1 MKKQFLFHSISVFL
15 LLFLT
20 GCAAW
25 SLPEGNAPKDL
36 TGPSEVS
43 RMTPDAAESAMASAL
58 TRFVLM
64 RGLAPAEFAVQPE
77 KTDELRFFGSLDR
90 NLFIRASDPGKARFQ
105 LVSIRS
111 DRAWELQLKERGS
124 DKILWQKKL
133 EW

>member
-1 MKKQFLFHSISVFL
+1 MKKQILSQPVSVFL

-20 GCAAW
+20 GCASW
-25 SLPEGNAPKDL
+25 TLPEGNAPKDL

-43 RMTPDAAESAMASAL
+43 RMSPEAAESAMASAL

-64 RGLAPAEFAVQPE
+64 RGLAPAEFAVQPG
-77 KTDELRFFGSLDR
+77 KTEELRFFDSLDR
-90 NLFIRASDPGKARFQ
+90 NLFIRSSDPGKARFL

-111 DRAWELQLKERGS
+111 DRAWELELKERETG
-124 DKILWQKKL
+124 KVLWHKKL